1 MKAAVNSTFDIISQ
15 ISSSLPSL
23 RRQKIAIMIATA
35 AAVLAV
41 AGCGGVNAAS
51 PSPSPTPSNGPSP
64 TPTPAVSSV
73 NVPTWHMDNGRSGLN
88 SNETQL
94 TPANVNASSFGKLIS
109 YRVDGY
115 A

>member
-1 MKAAVNSTFDIISQ
+1 MKVAVNSTFNIVSQ
-15 ISSSLPSL
+15 ISSSLPSFQ
-23 RRQKIAIMIATA
+23 RQKTAIMVIAT

-51 PSPSPTPSNGPSP
+51 PSPTPTPTPNNGPSP

-94 TPANVNASSFGKLIS
+94 TPATVNA
-109 YRVDGY
+109 
-115 A
+115 